1 MAIVVRDYRKGTD
14 AERNPRDAEEAV
26 RNKATCL
33 YLMLLVFCSGAAG
46 QLEKN
51 SGQKLSG
58 SGYAE
63 DAFWDLVVE
72 GGTVVTMDGPRHV
85 IENGIVV
92 VQGDTIVAVEPM
104 TPAAKDKY
112 MYTAKQ
118 IIDAKGKLI
127 LPGFINGHTHVPM
140 VLMRGLIDDVTLD
153 DWLRKYIFPAE
164 ARNVTEDYVRW
175 GTRLA
180 MAEMIRSGTTTF
192 ADMYYFEDA
201 VAEET
206 KAAGLRGFLGETWID
221 FPAPDNKSE
230 AEMAAYSEKFIKKWQ
245 GDPLIHAAVAPH
257 SIYTCSEKT
266 LRDAAAL
273 ARKYHAP
280 ILIHVAEMR
289 KALMDSLAHNG
300 ATPVQ
305 YLERISFLG
314 PDVLAAHCIWVD
326 YADMKILADHQVGC
340 VHNPSSNMM
349 LASGVA
355 PVVDERAAGMRVGLG
370 TDGPA
375 GSNNDLDM
383 MEEMDLAAKL
393 QKTARVDPRALGA
406 KGALEMATIEG
417 ARALHMEKEIGSL
430 ETGKKADLVVLN
442 LNVPNAVPMYDVYS
456 QVVYAL
462 KASEV
467 ETVVVGGKTLLK
479 DGKLLTV
486 DESAAMAKAKE
497 YGAKVQAS
505 LKQ

>member
-1 MAIVVRDYRKGTD
+1 MKLCGTLYESVFFVRGLSALLCITAAAATLCAQAPQKQ
-14 AERNPRDAEEAV
+14 PVAV
-26 RNKATCL
+26 D
-33 YLMLLVFCSGAAG
+33 LLVTGA
-46 QLEKN
+46 
-51 SGQKLSG
+51 
-58 SGYAE
+58 
-63 DAFWDLVVE
+63 
-72 GGTVVTMDGPRHV
+72 TVVTMDPDRRV
-85 IENGIVV
+85 IEGGFLAVRGDSVV
-92 VQGDTIVAVEPM
+92 AIGEQVATMFP
-104 TPAAKDKY
+104 KGL
-112 MYTAKQ
+112 TATKT
-118 IIDAKGKLI
+118 IDARGKI
-127 LPGFINGHTHVPM
+127 VIPGLINGHTHIPM
-140 VLMRGLIDDVTLD
+140 VLMRGLKDDVTLD

-175 GTRLA
+175 GSRLA
-180 MAEMIRSGTTTF
+180 LAEMIRSGTTTF

-201 VAEET
+201 EAEET

-221 FPAPDNKSE
+221 FPAPDNKNE
-230 AEMAAYSEKFIKKWQ
+230 TEMAAYTEKFLKKWQ
-245 GDPLIHAAVAPH
+245 GDPFIHAAVAPH

-266 LRDAAAL
+266 LRDSAAL

-280 ILIHVAEMR
+280 ILIHVAEME
-289 KALMDSLAHNG
+289 KEFVDSVKTNG
-300 ATPVQ
+300 ATPVE
-305 YLERISFLG
+305 YLDRIGVLG
-314 PDVLAAHCIWVD
+314 PDVLAAHCIWLD
-326 YADMKILADHQVGC
+326 STDMKIVAERQTGC

-355 PVVDERAAGMRVGLG
+355 AVVDERAAGMRVGLG

-375 GSNNDLDM
+375 GSNNDLNM

-393 QKTARVDPRALGA
+393 QKTYRVDPRALGA

-430 ETGKKADLVVLN
+430 EVGKKADLVMLN

-456 QVVYAL
+456 QIVYAL

-467 ETVVVGGKTLLK
+467 ETVVVGGKILLK

-486 DESAAMAKAKE
+486 DEAKAMAKARE
-497 YGAKVQAS
+497 YGKNVEAS

>member
-1 MAIVVRDYRKGTD
+1 MKRKVAFVAFLTMAVFFAVGGARAQAKK
-14 AERNPRDAEEAV
+14 EA
-26 RNKATCL
+26 AD
-33 YLMLLVFCSGAAG
+33 LLVSGA
-46 QLEKN
+46 
-51 SGQKLSG
+51 
-58 SGYAE
+58 
-63 DAFWDLVVE
+63 
-72 GGTVVTMDGPRHV
+72 TIVTMDGERHV
-85 IENGIVV
+85 FEDGALAVK
-92 VQGDTIVAVEPM
+92 GDVIVAIGPGKDIL
-104 TPAAKDKY
+104 AKYEAPQK
-112 MYTAKQ
+112 
-118 IIDAKGKLI
+118 IDASGKLI
-127 LPGFINGHTHVPM
+127 MPGLINGHTHIPM

-164 ARNVTEDYVRW
+164 ARNVTEEYVRW
-175 GTRLA
+175 GSRLA
-180 MAEMIRSGTTTF
+180 LAEMIRSGTTTF

-201 VAEET
+201 EAEET

-221 FPAPDNKSE
+221 FPAPDNKSV
-230 AEMAAYSEKFIKKWQ
+230 AEMAAYTEKFLKKWQ

-257 SIYTCSEKT
+257 SIYTCAEKT

-289 KALMDSLAHNG
+289 KEYMDSLEKNG

-305 YLERISFLG
+305 YLERIDLLG
-314 PDVLAAHCIWVD
+314 PDVLAAHCIWLD
-326 YADMKILADHQVGC
+326 YTDMKILAERQVGC

-355 PVVDERAAGMRVGLG
+355 PVIDERAAGMRVGLG

-393 QKTARVDPRALGA
+393 QKTNRVDPRALGA

-417 ARALHMEKEIGSL
+417 ARALHIEKEIGSL
-430 ETGKKADLVVLN
+430 EAGKKADFVILN
-442 LNVPNAVPMYDVYS
+442 LNVPNAVPIYDVYS
-456 QVVYAL
+456 QIVYAL

-486 DESAAMAKAKE
+486 DEAKAMAKAKE
-497 YGAKVQAS
+497 YSKKVEAS